1 MLLVALMAIAI
12 TLVQGSIAASVSWKT
27 IKRSLDSPVPTAAI
41 AVAQSGIEEAKAR
54 IVGIQAANLD
64 SIGNPSFLPSPLT
77 SFYFLTSNSW
87 TFSKDPDYSAAFTN
101 YIPVGTS
108 GTSLTTALITANS
121 TQSTLPYWAKARYKV
136 ELDAERAGHTTG
148 TRHYTD
154 GDGSTMLHNALN
166 RGSIVYYGYRTSTD
180 SKPVQFTTAGTTS
193 ASPVMLVMAYG
204 QNGTTTKG
212 IEVEMARDIGPP
224 LYGAMYNEGNVTF
237 SHAGSVS
244 GIDACGVGPNR
255 PPLYMQNPATVSNP
269 GGVTYAGSPSTPQ
282 SGTLD
287 VDRAGTINAMKG
299 GGTVLTTDQDNV
311 NFGSSTNYVTLYSN
325 TSDPYNAGGLKIK
338 NGTGYGTLLVD
349 GDLIL
354 DDDFAWNGLIITT
367 GTVTFKARGSDPAI
381 VRGSILSNGVVTL
394 DPGFN
399 IQYDSCKIAK
409 AMGPRPLKVF
419 RWRRL

>member
-12 TLVQGSIAASVSWKT
+12 TLVQGSIAASVSLNT
-27 IKRSLDSPVPTAAI
+27 IKRSIDSRVPAAAT
-41 AVAQSGIEEAKAR
+41 AVAQAGIEEAKAR

-64 SIGNPSFLPSPLT
+64 YIGNPSYPADPLT
-77 SFYFLTSNSW
+77 SFYFLTSSSW
-87 TFSKDPDYSAAFTN
+87 TYSKDPDYNATLWNFVPTGTLGSA
-101 YIPVGTS
+101 
-108 GTSLTTALITANS
+108 LTTTLITANS
-121 TQSTLPYWAKARYKV
+121 AQSTLPYWAKMRYKV

-154 GDGSTMLHNALN
+154 GDGSTTLHNALN
-166 RGSIVYYGYRTSTD
+166 RGNIVYYGYRTSTD
-180 SKPVQFTTAGTTS
+180 SKPVQFTTAVTTT
-193 ASPVMLVMAYG
+193 ASPVMLIKAYG
-204 QNGTTTKG
+204 QNETLTKG
-212 IEVEMARDIGPP
+212 IEVEMARDVGPP
-224 LYGAMYNEGNVTF
+224 VYGAMYNEGNVTF
-237 SHAGSVS
+237 SHSGSVS

-269 GGVTYAGSPSTPQ
+269 GGTTYAGSPSTPQ

-299 GGTVLTTDQDNV
+299 GGTVLTTDQDYV

-325 TSDPYNAGGLKIK
+325 TSDPYNAGGLKLK
-338 NGTGYGTLLVD
+338 HGTGYGTLLVD
-349 GDLIL
+349 GDLEL
-354 DDDFAWNGLIITT
+354 DDDFTWNGLIIVS
-367 GTVTFKARGSDPAI
+367 GIVTFRGTAPDPTI
-381 VRGSILSNGVVTL
+381 VRGSILSNGVVTT
-394 DPGFN
+394 DRGFN